1 MLGGGVLVI
10 PEDVIEKIK
19 YENDIVDVI
28 SEKVRLKKSGRNY
41 TGLCPFHNEKSPSF
55 SVSRDKQIY
64 KCFGCGE
71 AGNVITFVMKT
82 RNLSFIDAV
91 RILAE
96 RVHIDLDF
104 LESGNNKKNNTN
116 EKLLKLNVDAARFFF
131 SNLKQ
136 NERANEYFLR
146 RGITQ
151 NTIRKFGLGYAFDD
165 WHGSMNYLL
174 RKGYTE
180 KELLTNGLIIKNDKG
195 NRYDRFR
202 NRIMFPV
209 FDYRGKVIGFGGR
222 VMDDSKPKY
231 LNSPETPL
239 FKKGINLYGLNFA
252 LKNQSSRTFIIV
264 EGYMDCIALHQ
275 CGITNAV
282 ASLGTA
288 LTQSQ
293 AKLLKR
299 YADNIII
306 SYDADTAGQKA
317 TLRGLKILKDNG
329 LEVKVLKVPRG
340 KDPDEFV
347 RKNGREA
354 FEELIKNAMP
364 LVDYRIKSVGEG
376 LNLSD
381 NEQKM
386 KYIKKAAD
394 ILMELDPVEKDI
406 YVKKIAEATGVKEQA
421 IYDQLAGEIRK
432 STNNLQTMNNMD
444 EIGQKLYIEPAY
456 LKAERLLL
464 KLLTLDKDAYTYIT
478 NKISID
484 DFNMES
490 HKKIFNIILEN
501 LNLQGEKL
509 ERTIELK
516 CDDASS
522 SSEWINIREELINNG
537 DCDIKLLIDDYIKN
551 IKKYKL
557 EESKKEI
564 MNKIKFYESNGKLE
578 ESLQMVKE
586 LNIIQDKINGII

>member
-82 RNLSFIDAV
+82 RNISFIDAV

-104 LESGNNKKNNTN
+104 LESGNNKKNNAN

-151 NTIRKFGLGYAFDD
+151 NTIRKFGLGYAIDD
-165 WHGSMNYLL
+165 WHGAMNYLL

-252 LKNQSSRTFIIV
+252 LKNQNSRTFIIV

-317 TLRGLKILKDNG
+317 TIRGLKILKDNG

-364 LVDYRIKSVGEG
+364 LIDYRIKSVEEG

-381 NEQKM
+381 DEQKM
-386 KYIKKAAD
+386 KYIKKTAD

-509 ERTIELK
+509 EKTIELK

>member
-104 LESGNNKKNNTN
+104 LESGNNKKNNAN

-165 WHGSMNYLL
+165 WHGAMNYLL

-354 FEELIKNAMP
+354 FEELIRNAMP
-364 LVDYRIKSVGEG
+364 LVDYRIKSVEEG

-386 KYIKKAAD
+386 KYIKKTAD

-509 ERTIELK
+509 EKTIELK

-522 SSEWINIREELINNG
+522 SSEWINIREELINSG

-578 ESLQMVKE
+578 ESLHMVKE

>member
-1 MLGGGVLVI
+1 MI

-104 LESGNNKKNNTN
+104 LESGNNKKNNAN

-165 WHGSMNYLL
+165 WHGAMNYLL

-354 FEELIKNAMP
+354 FEELIRNAMP
-364 LVDYRIKSVGEG
+364 LVDYRIKSVEEG

-386 KYIKKAAD
+386 KYIKKTAD

-509 ERTIELK
+509 EKTIELK

-522 SSEWINIREELINNG
+522 SSEWINIREELINSG

-578 ESLQMVKE
+578 ESLHMVKE

>member
-1 MLGGGVLVI
+1 MI

-82 RNLSFIDAV
+82 RNISFIDAV

-104 LESGNNKKNNTN
+104 LESGNNKKNNAN

-151 NTIRKFGLGYAFDD
+151 NTIRKFGLGYAIDD
-165 WHGSMNYLL
+165 WHGAMNYLL

-252 LKNQSSRTFIIV
+252 LKNQNSRTFIIV

-317 TLRGLKILKDNG
+317 TIRGLKILKDNG

-364 LVDYRIKSVGEG
+364 LIDYRIKSVEEG

-381 NEQKM
+381 DEQKM
-386 KYIKKAAD
+386 KYIKKTAD

-509 ERTIELK
+509 EKTIELK

>member
-1 MLGGGVLVI
+1 MI

-82 RNLSFIDAV
+82 RNISFIDAV

-104 LESGNNKKNNTN
+104 LESGNNKKNNAN

-151 NTIRKFGLGYAFDD
+151 NTIRKFGLGYAIDD
-165 WHGSMNYLL
+165 WHGAMNYLL

-364 LVDYRIKSVGEG
+364 LVDYRIKSVEEG

-386 KYIKKAAD
+386 KYIKKTAD

-509 ERTIELK
+509 EKTIELK

>member
-1 MLGGGVLVI
+1 MI

-28 SEKVRLKKSGRNY
+28 SEKVRMKKSGRNF

-82 RNLSFIDAV
+82 RNLSFVDAV
-91 RILAE
+91 KILAE

-104 LESGNNKKNNTN
+104 LESGNSKKNDTN
-116 EKLLKLNVDAARFFF
+116 EKLLKLNVDAARYFF
-131 SNLKQ
+131 SNLEQ
-136 NERANEYFLR
+136 NERAKEYFLR
-146 RGITQ
+146 RGIMKS
-151 NTIRKFGLGYAFDD
+151 TIRKFGLGYAFDD
-165 WHGSMNYLL
+165 WHGAMNYLL

-180 KELLTNGLIIKNDKG
+180 KDLLTNGIIIKNDKG

-202 NRIMFPV
+202 NRIIFPV
-209 FDYRGKVIGFGGR
+209 FDYRGRVIGFGGR

-239 FKKGINLYGLNFA
+239 FKKGVNLYGLNFA
-252 LKNQSSRTFIIV
+252 LKKQSSRTLIIV

-275 CGITNAV
+275 YGITNVV

-293 AKLLKR
+293 AKLLKK

-317 TLRGLKILKDNG
+317 TLRGLKILKDSG
-329 LEVKVLKVPRG
+329 LEVKVLKVPKG

-347 RKNGREA
+347 RNNGIEA

-364 LVDYRIKSVGEG
+364 LVDYRIKSEEDG

-381 NEQKM
+381 DEQKM
-386 KYIKKAAD
+386 KYIRRTAS
-394 ILMELDPVEKDI
+394 ILMDLDSVEKDI
-406 YVKKIAEATGVKEQA
+406 YVKKIAETTGVKEQA
-421 IYDQLAGEIRK
+421 IYDQLSGEIQK
-432 STNNLQTMNNMD
+432 NTKNLQTMNNMD

-464 KLLTLDKDAYTYIT
+464 KLLTVDRDAYAYIT
-478 NKISID
+478 NKITID
-484 DFNMES
+484 DFNMDS

-501 LNLQGEKL
+501 LNLERSKL
-509 ERTIELK
+509 ENLVELK
-516 CDDASS
+516 CDDANS
-522 SSEWINIREELINNG
+522 SSEWINIREEEINSG

-551 IKKYKL
+551 MKKYKL

-564 MNKIKFYESNGKLE
+564 MRKIKFYESNGKLE

-586 LNIIQDKINGII
+586 LNIIQDKINGMI

>member
-28 SEKVRLKKSGRNY
+28 SEKVRMKKSGRNY

-82 RNLSFIDAV
+82 RNLPFIDAV
-91 RILAE
+91 KILAE

-104 LESGNNKKNNTN
+104 LESGNNKKNDTN
-116 EKLLKLNVDAARFFF
+116 EKLLKLNVEAARYFF
-131 SNLKQ
+131 SNLEQ
-136 NERANEYFLR
+136 NQKANEYFLR
-146 RGITQ
+146 RGIMKS
-151 NTIRKFGLGYAFDD
+151 TIRKFGLGYAFDD
-165 WHGSMNYLL
+165 WHGAMNYLL

-180 KELLTNGLIIKNDKG
+180 KDLLTNGLIIKNDKG

-202 NRIMFPV
+202 NRIIFPV
-209 FDYRGKVIGFGGR
+209 FDYRGRVIGFGGR

-239 FKKGINLYGLNFA
+239 FKKGVNLYGLNFA
-252 LKNQSSRTFIIV
+252 LKKQSSRTFIIV

-275 CGITNAV
+275 YGITNVV

-293 AKLLKR
+293 AKLLKK

-317 TLRGLKILKDNG
+317 TLRGLKILKDSG
-329 LEVKVLKVPRG
+329 LEVKVLKVPKG

-347 RKNGREA
+347 RNNGIEA

-364 LVDYRIKSVGEG
+364 LVDYRIKSEEDG

-381 NEQKM
+381 DEQKM
-386 KYIKKAAD
+386 KYIRRTAS
-394 ILMELDPVEKDI
+394 ILMDLDPVEKDI
-406 YVKKIAEATGVKEQA
+406 YVKKIAETTGVKEQA
-421 IYDQLAGEIRK
+421 IYDQLSGEIQK
-432 STNNLQTMNNMD
+432 NTKNLQTMNNMD

-464 KLLTLDKDAYTYIT
+464 KLLTVDKDAYAYIT
-478 NKISID
+478 NKITID
-484 DFNMES
+484 DFNMDS

-501 LNLQGEKL
+501 LNLERKKL
-509 ERTIELK
+509 ESLVELK
-516 CDDASS
+516 CDDANS
-522 SSEWINIREELINNG
+522 SSEWINIREEEINSG

-551 IKKYKL
+551 MKKYKL

-564 MNKIKFYESNGKLE
+564 MRKIKFYESNGKLE

-586 LNIIQDKINGII
+586 LNIIQDKINCMI

>member
-28 SEKVRLKKSGRNY
+28 SEKVRMKKSGRNF

-82 RNLSFIDAV
+82 RNLSFVDAV
-91 RILAE
+91 KILAE

-104 LESGNNKKNNTN
+104 LESGNSKKNDTN
-116 EKLLKLNVDAARFFF
+116 EKLLKLNVDAARYFF
-131 SNLKQ
+131 SNLEQ
-136 NERANEYFLR
+136 NERAKEYFLR
-146 RGITQ
+146 RGIMKS
-151 NTIRKFGLGYAFDD
+151 TIRKFGLGYAFDD
-165 WHGSMNYLL
+165 WHGAMNYLL

-180 KELLTNGLIIKNDKG
+180 KDLLTNGIIIKNDKG

-202 NRIMFPV
+202 NRIIFPV
-209 FDYRGKVIGFGGR
+209 FDYRGRVIGFGGR

-239 FKKGINLYGLNFA
+239 FKKGVNLYGLNFA
-252 LKNQSSRTFIIV
+252 LKKQSSRTLIIV

-275 CGITNAV
+275 YGITNVV

-293 AKLLKR
+293 AKLLKK

-317 TLRGLKILKDNG
+317 TLRGLKILKDSG
-329 LEVKVLKVPRG
+329 LEVKVLKVPKG

-347 RKNGREA
+347 RNNGIEA

-364 LVDYRIKSVGEG
+364 LVDYRIKSEEDG

-381 NEQKM
+381 DEQKM
-386 KYIKKAAD
+386 KYIRRTAS
-394 ILMELDPVEKDI
+394 ILMDLDSVEKDI
-406 YVKKIAEATGVKEQA
+406 YVKKIAETTGVKEQA
-421 IYDQLAGEIRK
+421 IYDQLSGEIQK
-432 STNNLQTMNNMD
+432 NTKNLQTMNNMD

-464 KLLTLDKDAYTYIT
+464 KLLTVDRDAYAYIT
-478 NKISID
+478 NKITID
-484 DFNMES
+484 DFNMDS

-501 LNLQGEKL
+501 LNLERSKL
-509 ERTIELK
+509 ENLVELK
-516 CDDASS
+516 CDDANS
-522 SSEWINIREELINNG
+522 SSEWINIREEEINSG

-551 IKKYKL
+551 MKKYKL

-564 MNKIKFYESNGKLE
+564 MRKIKFYESNGKLE

-586 LNIIQDKINGII
+586 LNIIQDKINGMI

>member
-28 SEKVRLKKSGRNY
+28 SEKVRMKKSGRNY

-82 RNLSFIDAV
+82 RNLPFIDAV
-91 RILAE
+91 KILAE

-104 LESGNNKKNNTN
+104 LESGNNKKNDTN
-116 EKLLKLNVDAARFFF
+116 EKLLKLNVEAARYFF
-131 SNLKQ
+131 SNLEQ
-136 NERANEYFLR
+136 NQKANEYFLR
-146 RGITQ
+146 RGIMKS
-151 NTIRKFGLGYAFDD
+151 TIRKFGLGYAFDD
-165 WHGSMNYLL
+165 WHGAMNYLL

-180 KELLTNGLIIKNDKG
+180 KDLLTNGLIIKNDKG

-202 NRIMFPV
+202 NRIIFPV
-209 FDYRGKVIGFGGR
+209 FDYRGRVIGFGGR

-239 FKKGINLYGLNFA
+239 FIKGVNLYGLNFA
-252 LKNQSSRTFIIV
+252 LKKQSSRTLIIV

-275 CGITNAV
+275 YGITNVV

-293 AKLLKR
+293 AKLLKK

-317 TLRGLKILKDNG
+317 TLRGLKILKDSG
-329 LEVKVLKVPRG
+329 LEVKVLKVPKG

-347 RKNGREA
+347 RNNGIEA

-364 LVDYRIKSVGEG
+364 LVDYRIKSEEDG

-381 NEQKM
+381 DEQKM
-386 KYIKKAAD
+386 KYIRRTAS
-394 ILMELDPVEKDI
+394 ILMDLDPVEKDI
-406 YVKKIAEATGVKEQA
+406 YVKKIAETTGVKEQA
-421 IYDQLAGEIRK
+421 IYDQLSGEIQK
-432 STNNLQTMNNMD
+432 NTKNLQTMNNMD

-464 KLLTLDKDAYTYIT
+464 KLLTVDRDAYAYIT
-478 NKISID
+478 NKITID
-484 DFNMES
+484 DFNMDS

-501 LNLQGEKL
+501 LNLERKKL
-509 ERTIELK
+509 ESLVELR
-516 CDDASS
+516 CDDANS
-522 SSEWINIREELINNG
+522 SSEWINIREEEINSG

-551 IKKYKL
+551 MKKYKL

-564 MNKIKFYESNGKLE
+564 MRKIKFYESNGKLE

-586 LNIIQDKINGII
+586 LNIIQDKINCMI